1 MRFGV
6 EIPTCMAGMMY
17 PVPFA
22 SVQDVIRLAQEAEQL
37 GYHDVS
43 GNDHLSTQRYVREAW
58 ATPPD

>member
-1 MRFGV
+1 
-6 EIPTCMAGMMY
+6 MAGMMY